1 MNGSI
6 INDLDLLTVAECLDI
21 RSSIYKLQD
30 AWIQRHPSLPFYTLG
45 IASYLD
51 ASQNNQEDYYDRSR
65 QSNPLLQK
73 HFGWLYDRLAN
84 ALSKQLQAAVSY
96 AENLALPGFHIFQAD
111 RQFEQ
116 PIAAIHTDVN
126 HQLFT
131 WHSDEPIDFDRSLS
145 FTLAIALPKLGGGL
159 NIWDLSHNEIVE
171 RPPTEVKGLI
181 ESRSKSFHPYKIGSL
196 VLHSGNIVHQ
206 IAAGKNLQVD
216 DERITLQGHSLY
228 CQGSWQLYW

>member
-1 MNGSI
+1 MKSLT
-6 INDLDLLTVAECLDI
+6 INDVELLTVAECLAV
-21 RSSIYKLQD
+21 RSVVGNLRD
-30 AWIQRHPSLPFYTLG
+30 FWTQRHPLLPFYTLG

-51 ASQNNQEDYYDRSR
+51 ASQNNREDYYNKSR
-65 QSNPLLQK
+65 EYNLLLQK

-84 ALSKQLQAAVSY
+84 ALSKQLDGSVSY
-96 AENLALPGFHIFQAD
+96 AENLALPGFHIFQAH
-111 RQFEQ
+111 QEFEQ

-131 WHSDEPIDFDRSLS
+131 WQSNEEIDFDRSLS
-145 FTLAIALPKLGGGL
+145 FTLAIALPEFGGGL
-159 NIWDLSHNEIVE
+159 NLWDLSHQEIIE

-181 ESRSKSFHPYKIGSL
+181 ESRTKSFHPYKLGRM

-206 IAAGKNLQVD
+206 IAPGKNLQAK

>member
-6 INDLDLLTVAECLDI
+6 INDLDLLTAAECLEV
-21 RSSIYKLQD
+21 RTSIYNLQD

-51 ASQNNQEDYYDRSR
+51 ASQNNQAEYYDRAK
-65 QSNPLLQK
+65 QS
-73 HFGWLYDRLAN
+73 
-84 ALSKQLQAAVSY
+84 AVSY

-145 FTLAIALPKLGGGL
+145 FTLAISLPKLGGGL
-159 NIWDLSHNEIVE
+159 NLWDLSHHEIIE
-171 RPPTEVKGLI
+171 RPPAEVKGLI

-206 IAAGKNLQVD
+206 IAAGKNLQAD

>member
-1 MNGSI
+1 MKSLT
-6 INDLDLLTVAECLDI
+6 INDVELLTAAECLAI
-21 RSSIYKLQD
+21 RSVVCNLRD
-30 AWIQRHPSLPFYTLG
+30 VWIQRHPSLPFYTLG

-51 ASQNNQEDYYDRSR
+51 ASQNNQEDYYNKSR
-65 QSNPLLQK
+65 QYNPVLQK

-84 ALSKQLQAAVSY
+84 ALSKQLDGAVSY
-96 AENLALPGFHIFQAD
+96 AENLALPGFHIFQAH
-111 RQFEQ
+111 QEFEQ

-131 WHSDEPIDFDRSLS
+131 WPSNQEIDFDRSLS
-145 FTLAIALPKLGGGL
+145 FTLAIALPEFGGGL
-159 NIWDLSHNEIVE
+159 NLWDLSHEEIIE

-181 ESRSKSFHPYKIGSL
+181 ESRTKSFHPYKLGSM

-206 IAAGKNLQVD
+206 IAPGKNLQTD

-228 CQGSWQLYW
+228 SQGSWQLYW